1 MKNIYILLLSSL
13 LLVTSQSLYAGKIY
27 RFADKNGV
35 STLSKSLPPY
45 AAQNGYDILDE
56 QSLRLIEHVPT
67 REEVIKQKQQQEQQQ
82 KLAEQAEKEEQ
93 QRQEEAKRRR
103 VEQLLNDRNLIARY
117 PSEQVLITSRDSD
130 LLYRQNQTDEI
141 NERLLSNE
149 TKLRRLQAQ
158 AAEQEINNGKI
169 SANLSKQLAATQKS
183 IENKKQFINRS
194 LEEKELVSQQYE
206 ADLVRLRLL
215 LNTKQIKSEN

>member
-45 AAQNGYDILDE
+45 AAQDGYDILDE
-56 QSLRLIEHVPT
+56 KTLRLIERVHT
-67 REEVIKQKQQQEQQQ
+67 REEAIKQQQLQR
-82 KLAEQAEKEEQ
+82 LAEQAEKEEQ
-93 QRQEEAKRRR
+93 QRQEEEKQRRL
-103 VEQLLNDRNLIARY
+103 EQLLNDRNLVDRY
-117 PSEQVLITSRDSD
+117 PSEQVLIMSRDDD
-130 LLYRQNQTDEI
+130 LLYRQHQIDET

-149 TKLRRLQAQ
+149 KKLRQLQAQ
-158 AAEQEINNGKI
+158 AAEQEINSGKLSI
-169 SANLSKQLAATQKS
+169 NLSKRLAAIQKS
-183 IENKKQFINRS
+183 IKNKKQFIHRS

-206 ADLVRLRLL
+206 ADFVRLRLL
-215 LNTKQIKSEN
+215 LNTKQAKPEN